1 MKIAGT
7 DYSVRKLLLGTTA
20 VLVLSGAMA
29 APAKADIVL
38 RGGTPT
44 TAFTDVKGLGFG
56 DVHRLLTLQ
65 NTPIESGGIN
75 ADGTV
80 FNNVAGSVSTGAD
93 KTAVYTFSQLGWTTG
108 ANVGVFFD
116 ADQIGQTGITLQSFT
131 LTVTDPTTDTAVGT
145 FSTAGAINFT
155 AADLAL
161 EPGNGTGG
169 FFFALDPAQQ
179 ILFSNLF
186 NLTGYLDFIVSTQAT
201 LGCAQPVAGCFI
213 SNDGPDSF
221 YAVNVASVGQVPE
234 VSTWAMMLIGF
245 LGVGFMAYR
254 KHKGEGHALR
264 LV

>member
-1 MKIAGT
+1 MKIAGK
-7 DYSVRKLLLGTTA
+7 DYSVRKLLLATTA
-20 VLVLSGAMA
+20 ILVLCGAMA

-75 ADGTV
+75 ANGTV
-80 FNNVAGSVSTGAD
+80 FNNVPGSVSTGAD
-93 KTAVYTFSQLGWTTG
+93 KTAVYTFSELGWTSA

-116 ADQIGQTGITLQSFT
+116 ADQVGQTGITLQDFT
-131 LTVTDPTTDTAVGT
+131 LTVTTPTGATS
-145 FSTAGAINFT
+145 FSTGADINFT

-161 EPGNGTGG
+161 EPGNGQGG
-169 FFFALDPAQQ
+169 FFFALDDLQRIQFEAF
-179 ILFSNLF
+179 FSQAGFGN
-186 NLTGYLDFIVSTQAT
+186 FIVSTQAT

>member
-1 MKIAGT
+1 
-7 DYSVRKLLLGTTA
+7 
-20 VLVLSGAMA
+20 MA

-65 NTPIESGGIN
+65 RAVIESGGIN

-80 FNNVAGSVSTGAD
+80 FNNNLGSVSEGAD
-93 KTAVYTFSQLGWTTG
+93 KTAVYTFSELGWLSG

-116 ADQIGQTGITLQSFT
+116 ADQVGQTGITLQSFT
-131 LTVTDPTTDTAVGT
+131 LTVTDPTTDIAVGT

-169 FFFALDPAQQ
+169 FFFALTLAEQ
-179 ILFSNLF
+179 IEFNNLF
-186 NLTGYLDFIVSTQAT
+186 LLAGYQDFIVSTQAT
-201 LGCAQPVAGCFI
+201 LGCATVVAGCN

-234 VSTWAMMLIGF
+234 ASTWAMMLIGF

-264 LV
+264 LA